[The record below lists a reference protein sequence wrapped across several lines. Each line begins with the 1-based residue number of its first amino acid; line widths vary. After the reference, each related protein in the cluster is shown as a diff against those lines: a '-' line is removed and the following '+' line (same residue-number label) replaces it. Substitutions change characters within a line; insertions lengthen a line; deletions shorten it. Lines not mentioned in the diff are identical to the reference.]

1 VLKDFIKKKQDNK
14 INVVTL
20 TERNP
25 QDSDGLYPSAKKLKY
40 ACERRGFPFIPILIP
55 GAAYVSEIDW
65 HNPNIVIRNIK
76 TKKVLELSPENTVV
90 IIRGS
95 VINDHNISSML
106 TYMEAK
112 GLFVINNKEAINL
125 CANKFNTTVKLM
137 TGGVPVPRTCLINKI
152 GELDEAIEKIGGQ
165 FPIVLK
171 TLKGSAGIGVSR
183 IDSKESLTGVLQAL
197 WKHRAQL
204 LVQEYLECEFDVR
217 TIVMDGKI
225 VSCMKRNK
233 IGGDFRSNFSL
244 GGTVEPYK
252 LTKEEEKS
260 VLDSARLCGTF
271 FCGVDHMVVK
281 GKPLVIEVNASP
293 GSKGMEKAT
302 GNNIIE
308 ILLDYI
314 SDKNNWKRPRSEIG
328 YLEKIE
334 LPEIGVKLDA
344 TADTGNGMY
353 NVLDAK
359 EIKLLGEVVSFKTGG
374 KKVVKKVLGTV
385 DVNVGGMRDFIDKRF
400 LVKFDIKMK
409 NFEKKGVTFTLD
421 ERPENLAPI
430 LLSRDFLAD
439 LGVTVNPRLKFTLG
453 EGVSFKDFRKMFL

>member
-1 VLKDFIKKKQDNK
+1 MLTDFVKKKKDNK
-14 INVVTL
+14 INVITL

-55 GAAYVSEIDW
+55 GASYVSEIDW

-76 TKKVLELSPENTVV
+76 TKKVLELPPEDTVV

-112 GLFVINNKEAINL
+112 GLFVINNKEAIQL

-137 TGGVPVPRTCLINKI
+137 TGGVPVPKTCLINNIK
-152 GELDEAIEKIGGQ
+152 ELDEALKKIGDQ

-171 TLKGSAGIGVSR
+171 TLRGSAGIGVSR
-183 IDSKESLTGVLQAL
+183 VDSRESLTGVLQTL

-204 LVQEYLECEFDVR
+204 LVQEFLECDFDVR
-217 TIVMDGKI
+217 TIVMDGKVI
-225 VSCMKRNK
+225 SCMRRNK

-252 LTKEEEKS
+252 LTKEEERV

-308 ILLDYI
+308 LLLDYI
-314 SDKNNWKRPRSEIG
+314 SDKTNWKKPNTEIG

-334 LPEIGVKLDA
+334 FPEIESKLEA

-359 EIKLLGEVVSFKTGG
+359 EIKIIDNIVSFKTNG
-374 KKVVKKVLGTV
+374 KKLVKKLYGVV
-385 DVNVGGMRDFIDKRF
+385 DVNVGGMRDFTEKRP
-400 LVKFDIKMK
+400 LVQFDIKMK
-409 NFEKKGVTFTLD
+409 NFEKKGVIFTLD
-421 ERPENLAPI
+421 ERPENLAPV

-453 EGVSFKDFRKMFL
+453 EGANFKDFRQMFL

>member
-1 VLKDFIKKKQDNK
+1 MLTDFVKQKEDNR

-20 TERNP
+20 TEKNP
-25 QDSDGLYPSAKKLKY
+25 ADSDGLYPSAKKLKY

-55 GAAYVSEIDW
+55 GASYVSEIDW

-76 TKKVLELSPENTVV
+76 TKKVLELPPEDTVV

-112 GLFVINNKEAINL
+112 GLFVINSKESINL

-137 TGGVPVPRTCLINKI
+137 TGGVPVPRTCLINNIK
-152 GELDEAIEKIGGQ
+152 ELNEALEKIGGQ

-171 TLKGSAGIGVSR
+171 TLRGSAGIGVSR
-183 IDSKESLTGVLQAL
+183 VDSIESLTGVLQAL

-204 LVQEYLECEFDVR
+204 LIQEFLDCEFDVR

-225 VSCMKRNK
+225 ISCMRRNR

-244 GGTVEPYK
+244 GGKVEPYK
-252 LTKEEEKS
+252 LTKEEEKV

-314 SDKNNWKRPRSEIG
+314 ADKTNWKRTNTEIG

-334 LPEIGVKLDA
+334 IPEIGVKLDA

-353 NVLDAK
+353 NVLDAQ
-359 EIKLLGEVVSFKTGG
+359 EIKLIDNVVSFKTNG
-374 KKVVKKVLGTV
+374 KKVVKKLIGIV
-385 DVNVGGMRDFIDKRF
+385 DVNVGGMRDFTEKRP

-421 ERPENLAPI
+421 ERPEGLAPV
-430 LLSRDFLAD
+430 LLSRDFLAE

-453 EGVSFKDFRKMFL
+453 ESVSFKNFREMFL

>member
-1 VLKDFIKKKQDNK
+1 MLTDFIKKKEDNK

-25 QDSDGLYPSAKKLKY
+25 MDSDGLYPSAKKLKY

-55 GAAYVSEIDW
+55 GASYVSEIDW

-76 TKKVLELSPENTVV
+76 TKKVLELAPENTVV

-112 GLFVINNKEAINL
+112 GLFVINSKEAINL

-152 GELDEAIEKIGGQ
+152 GELDEALEKIGGQ

-171 TLKGSAGIGVSR
+171 TLRGSAGIGVSR
-183 IDSKESLTGVLQAL
+183 VDSKESLTGVLQAL

-252 LTKEEEKS
+252 LTKEEES
-260 VLDSARLCGTF
+260 AVLDSARLCGTF

-314 SDKNNWKRPRSEIG
+314 ADKNNWKRPFSEIG
-328 YLEKIE
+328 YLEKVE
-334 LPEIGVKLDA
+334 FPEIGVKLDA

-359 EIKLLGEVVSFKTGG
+359 EIKLLGDVVSFKTSG
-374 KKVVKKVLGTV
+374 KKVVKKLLGTV
-385 DVNVGGMRDFIDKRF
+385 NVNVGGMRDFVDKRF

-409 NFEKKGVTFTLD
+409 NYDKKGVIFTLD
-421 ERPENLAPI
+421 ERPENLAPV

-453 EGVSFKDFRKMFL
+453 EGVSFKEFREMFL